1 MEQKEMFSVR
11 HLLDFIWEKS
21 GTEIDGW
28 RTYTNAV

>member
-1 MEQKEMFSVR
+1 MEQKETLSVR
-11 HLLDFIWEKS
+11 QLLGFIWEKS